1 MTVFRTRRPL
11 LVDATQ
17 CAVPT
22 TITTDTGFRHVESGD
37 WIIHGEDGETYVV
50 DDAFFQRTYV
60 AVDTDLALE
69 DASES
74 LSSDDDAPPYSS
86 HQKVDAPI
94 TEPCPC

>member
-1 MTVFRTRRPL
+1 MSVFRTRRPL

-50 DDAFFQRTYV
+50 DDTYFQRTYV
-60 AVDTDLALE
+60 AVDDSWTDVHTAVLE
-69 DASES
+69 PEQE
-74 LSSDDDAPPYSS
+74 
-86 HQKVDAPI
+86 H
-94 TEPCPC
+94 CPC